1 MTEQIHRRLINE
13 QVKMILDRYIKKE
26 LSSEQAMGLLELKR
40 SQFFE
45 LVKKYRENYEV
56 FSIEYKR
63 SVKNRRISKEV
74 EDSIFKELSIEK
86 GLIDDSAMPVRLY
99 NYTYIQDQLIKKY
112 QQEVSLP
119 TIINRA
125 KKMVSTSQD
134 LRERCMT
141 MKY

>member
-1 MTEQIHRRLINE
+1 MTEQIHKRLINE

-63 SVKNRRISKEV
+63 NIKNRRISEEV
-74 EDSIFKELSIEK
+74 EESIFEELSIQK
-86 GLIDDSAMPVRLY
+86 GLIDDSAMPVRFY
-99 NYTYIQDQLIKKY
+99 NYSYIQDQMIKKY
-112 QQEVSLP
+112 QQEVSLS

-125 KKMVSTSQD
+125 KKRFLHPET
-134 LRERCMT
+134 
-141 MKY
+141 

>member
-1 MTEQIHRRLINE
+1 MTEQIHKRLINE
-13 QVKMILDRYIKKE
+13 QVKTILDRYIKKE

-63 SVKNRRISKEV
+63 NIKNRRISEEV
-74 EDSIFKELSIEK
+74 EESIFEELSIQK
-86 GLIDDSAMPVRLY
+86 GLIDDSAMPVRFY
-99 NYTYIQDQLIKKY
+99 NYSYIQDQMIKKY
-112 QQEVSLP
+112 QQEVSLS

-125 KKMVSTSQD
+125 KKRFLHPET
-134 LRERCMT
+134 
-141 MKY
+141 